1 MGIKGY
7 IVGLCSCLLLWAC
20 QKEEVENPFGSVK
33 PGEVQLSFSTE
44 GLLRR
49 HVVATKGDVKTAE
62 EQEIHSLHVFIFD
75 KDGNYLQPSEGARY
89 QGYRHLTGGKNVM
102 NIDCEGW
109 ANEGKAKD
117 ATIVVVANVED
128 GTFQGATATE
138 PPTNVPNLAALANG
152 SYLPN
157 TGRALTALP
166 ASGMPMYCRLDGQDL
181 TSGHTSNSITV
192 PLQALMARVD
202 VSIQVNSDHTDVET
216 GTLPSLMLT
225 KCEVLNAPAGVNYTE
240 DGSKDTDLSE
250 DGVQKIDDPDECSW
264 YPPVKTI
271 HNRDG
276 VQEFTFY
283 VFENLQDSVS
293 YPYPEGVITEDSLN
307 LQKYKPE
314 RANKDALAFRFTGN
328 YVTYNGA
335 SYEAT
340 YTLYLGANHTDDFN
354 VRRNKQYKNNITI
367 KGLMNV
373 NDSESQVT
381 FDARVDVEETNPY
394 FISILKDRKLDCHF
408 NVVPMDVYF
417 MQVPGVSGE
426 QSIDVEILD
435 ADWVRLEK
443 VVAEDMQN
451 GTVDKSGFNT
461 NTHLAAQSFV
471 SVHKEWCAGNGKR
484 KYFTTD
490 LVTKDLQSNTS
501 TNMKHRDRIYFYV
514 DECLEVWQ
522 LNTAEERTRTATV
535 KITYKEGETVIATR
549 ELMLEQSKL
558 LEVTFHGLIN
568 GGGDDETHE
577 WADRKIYIEA
587 YEEYL
592 NYSDPLEEYSSD
604 LVYNG
609 LPWEDYSGS
618 EGTHI
623 DDVECENGVEGL
635 FGGYRDGNVHCSNN
649 LYWGHR
655 FTEKIA
661 QEVEARQETTGSWP
675 FQQTT
680 YHYDHLDLNTKPK
693 TAAGYCFM
701 KNKRDS
707 EGNVPNPKWYL
718 PGIRELERI
727 LEDYYIDYP
736 EFREHFYWSSAAGE
750 ADIWSSYQ
758 NRNYARATKAYIK
771 DDGSGFDY
779 YKSGTSNTYT
789 GEDGEGGFAPR
800 KTILRI
806 RAARIDNKAQ

>member
-75 KDGNYLQPSEGARY
+75 KYGNYLQPSEGARY

-109 ANEGKAKD
+109 ADKSLAKN

-128 GTFQGATATE
+128 GTFQEATATT

-166 ASGMPMYCRLDGQDL
+166 ASGMPMYCRLDGQNL
-181 TSGHTSNSITV
+181 TSKHTSNSITV

-240 DGSKDTDLSE
+240 DGSKDTNLSE

-264 YPPVKTI
+264 YPPVKVI
-271 HNRDG
+271 YNRDG

-293 YPYPEGVITEDSLN
+293 YPYPDGVITEDSLN

-354 VRRNKQYKNNITI
+354 VRRNRQYKNNITI

-373 NDSESQVT
+373 NDSPSQVT

-417 MQVPGVSGE
+417 MTAPGVSGE
-426 QSIDVEILD
+426 QSIDVEILE

-443 VVAEDMQN
+443 VVAKDMED
-451 GTVDKSGFNT
+451 GTVTESGFNT
-461 NTHLAAQSFV
+461 TTHLAAKDFAS
-471 SVHKEWCAGNGKR
+471 STNTAWRAGNGKR

-490 LVTKDLQSNTS
+490 LVTYTLRDSTS

-514 DECLEVWQ
+514 DENLDVWH
-522 LNTAEERTRTATV
+522 LGTAEERTRTATV

-558 LEVTFHGLIN
+558 LEVTFHDASE
-568 GGGDDETHE
+568 GGEDEGMTG
-577 WADRKIYIEA
+577 KTIYIEA

-592 NYSDPLEEYSSD
+592 NYSDPLEEYASE

-609 LPWEDYSGS
+609 LPWGA
-618 EGTHI
+618 EGTTI
-623 DDVECENGVEGL
+623 GNLSWTLKNCSSNFYNGYE
-635 FGGYRDGNVHCSNN
+635 
-649 LYWGHR
+649 
-655 FTEKIA
+655 FTEKIV
-661 QEVEARQETTGSWP
+661 QEAEENDVIKGTWP
-675 FQQTT
+675 WDDDT
-680 YHYDHLDLNTKPK
+680 YIYPNLNLNTSPR

-701 KNKRDS
+701 KNKRKSDGS
-707 EGNVPNPKWYL
+707 VPNPKWYL

-750 ADIWSSYQ
+750 GGGWYSENDS
-758 NRNYARATKAYIK
+758 YARATKAYIK
-771 DDGSGFDY
+771 DDGSGFGY
-779 YKSGTSNTYT
+779 YQSGTSYEYT
-789 GEDGEGGFAPR
+789 GENGTGGFAPR

-806 RAARIDNKAQ
+806 RAARIDAEKQ

>member
-89 QGYRHLTGGKNVM
+89 QGYSHLTGGKNVM

-109 ANEGKAKD
+109 ADKSLAKN

-128 GTFQGATATE
+128 GTFQEATATT

-181 TSGHTSNSITV
+181 ISGHTSNSITM

-240 DGSKDTDLSE
+240 DGSKDTNLSE

-264 YPPVKTI
+264 YPPVKVI
-271 HNRDG
+271 YNRDG

-293 YPYPEGVITEDSLN
+293 YPYPDGVITEDSLN

-314 RANKDALAFRFTGN
+314 RAQKEEALAFRFTGN

-354 VRRNKQYKNNITI
+354 VRRNRQYKNNITI

-373 NDSESQVT
+373 NDSPSQVT

-417 MQVPGVSGE
+417 MENVPGVSGE

-435 ADWVRLEK
+435 VDWVRLEK
-443 VVAEDMQN
+443 VVAGDMEN
-451 GTVDKSGFNT
+451 GTIDKSEGLST
-461 NTHLAAQSFV
+461 KTHLAAQEFAPR
-471 SVHKEWCAGNGKR
+471 HKEWCAGNGKR

-490 LVTKDLQSNTS
+490 LVTYTLRDSTS
-501 TNMKHRDRIYFYV
+501 ANMKHRDRIYFYV
-514 DECLEVWQ
+514 DECLDIWH
-522 LNTAEERTRTATV
+522 LGTAEERTRTATV
-535 KITYKEGETVIATR
+535 KITYKEGEKEIATR
-549 ELMLEQSKL
+549 ELVLEQSKL
-558 LEVTFHGLIN
+558 LEVTFHDASE
-568 GGGDDETHE
+568 GGEQYDMTGKT
-577 WADRKIYIEA
+577 IYIEA

-592 NYSDPLEEYSSD
+592 NYSDPLEEYNSD
-604 LVYNG
+604 LVYDG
-609 LPWEDYSGS
+609 LPWEEYDR
-618 EGTHI
+618 EGTVI
-623 DDVECENGVEGL
+623 GNLGGLWGTECS
-635 FGGYRDGNVHCSNN
+635 SNF
-649 LYWGHR
+649 YWGHD
-655 FTEKIA
+655 FTEKIV
-661 QEVEARQETTGSWP
+661 QEVEEPKVEDGGLFGDDYYYYP
-675 FQQTT
+675 
-680 YHYDHLDLNTKPK
+680 DLNLNTTPK
-693 TAAGYCFM
+693 TAAGYCFF
-701 KNKRDS
+701 KNKRSSD
-707 EGNVPNPKWYL
+707 GGVPNPKWYL

-750 ADIWSSYQ
+750 GGWIIIGSTHQ

-771 DDGSGFDY
+771 DDGSGFGY
-779 YKSGTSNTYT
+779 YESGTGNTYT

-806 RAARIDNKAQ
+806 RAARIDNQPQ

>member
-75 KDGNYLQPSEGARY
+75 KEGEYLQPSEGARY

-109 ANEGKAKD
+109 ADKAKAKE

-128 GTFQGATATE
+128 GTFQGATATT
-138 PPTNVPNLAALANG
+138 PPTNVSNLAALANG
-152 SYLPN
+152 KYLPN

-250 DGVQKIDDPDECSW
+250 DGVQKIEDPDECSW

-283 VFENLQDSVS
+283 VFENLQDSVN
-293 YPYPEGVITEDSLN
+293 YDYPEGVITEDSLN

-314 RANKDALAFRFTGN
+314 RAQEDALAFRFTGN

-354 VRRNKQYKNNITI
+354 VRRNRQYKNNITI

-373 NDSESQVT
+373 NDSPSQVT

-417 MQVPGVSGE
+417 MTAPGVSGE
-426 QSIDVEILD
+426 QSIDVEILG

-451 GTVDKSGFNT
+451 GTVTESGFNT
-461 NTHLAAQSFV
+461 NTHLAAQSFALN
-471 SVHKEWCAGNGKR
+471 HKEWCAGNGKR

-490 LVTKDLQSNTS
+490 LVTNTLRDS
-501 TNMKHRDRIYFYV
+501 TSANMKHRDRIYFYV
-514 DECLEVWQ
+514 DECLDIWH
-522 LNTAEERTRTATV
+522 LGTAEERTRTATV

-549 ELMLEQSKL
+549 KLVLEQSKL
-558 LEVTFHGLIN
+558 LEVTFHDASE
-568 GGGDDETHE
+568 GGEQYDMTGKT
-577 WADRKIYIEA
+577 IYIEA

-592 NYSDPLEEYSSD
+592 NYSDPLEEYNSD
-604 LVYNG
+604 LVYDG
-609 LPWEDYSGS
+609 LPWEEYDR
-618 EGTHI
+618 EGTVI
-623 DDVECENGVEGL
+623 DNLGGLWGIGGTECSSNFFWGYDFTKKIVEEIEMREVQV
-635 FGGYRDGNVHCSNN
+635 GGGWFPQYEDS
-649 LYWGHR
+649 Y
-655 FTEKIA
+655 A
-661 QEVEARQETTGSWP
+661 
-675 FQQTT
+675 
-680 YHYDHLDLNTKPK
+680 HLDLNTKPES
-693 TAAGYCFM
+693 AAGYCFI

-707 EGNVPNPKWYL
+707 KGNVPNPKWYL

-750 ADIWSSYQ
+750 GNYIPFENVYQ

-779 YKSGTSNTYT
+779 YKSGTSYEYT
-789 GEDGEGGFAPR
+789 GENGTGGFAPR

-806 RAARIDNKAQ
+806 RAARIDNLPQ

>member
-1 MGIKGY
+1 MRIKGY

-181 TSGHTSNSITV
+181 TSGHTSKSITV

-354 VRRNKQYKNNITI
+354 VRRNRQYKNNITI

-373 NDSESQVT
+373 NDSPSQVT

-417 MQVPGVSGE
+417 MTAPGVSGE
-426 QSIDVEILD
+426 QSIEVEILD

-443 VVAEDMQN
+443 VVAEDMKN
-451 GTVDKSGFNT
+451 GTVTQSGLSE
-461 NTHLAAQSFV
+461 NTHLAAQSFA
-471 SVHKEWCAGNGKR
+471 SVHKGWCAGNGKR

-490 LVTKDLQSNTS
+490 LVTYTLRDSTS
-501 TNMKHRDRIYFYV
+501 ANMKHRDRIYFYV

-522 LNTAEERTRTATV
+522 LNTPDERTRTATV
-535 KITYKEGETVIATR
+535 KITYKEGEKEIATR
-549 ELMLEQSKL
+549 ELVLEQSKL
-558 LEVTFHGLIN
+558 LEVTFHDASE
-568 GGGDDETHE
+568 GGEKEGMTG
-577 WADRKIYIEA
+577 KTIYIEA

-592 NYSDPLEEYSSD
+592 NYSDPLEEYNSE
-604 LVYNG
+604 LVYDG
-609 LPWEDYSGS
+609 LPWGA
-618 EGTHI
+618 EGTTI
-623 DDVECENGVEGL
+623 GRLSLLSDKYCSSNFYNG
-635 FGGYRDGNVHCSNN
+635 YD
-649 LYWGHR
+649 
-655 FTEKIA
+655 FTEKIV
-661 QEVEARQETTGSWP
+661 QEAEAEKYKEWWEVN
-675 FQQTT
+675 
-680 YHYDHLDLNTKPK
+680 YHYSYAHLNLNTKPK
-693 TAAGYCFM
+693 TAAGYCFI

-750 ADIWSSYQ
+750 SSSLLDSYE
-758 NRNYARATKAYIK
+758 NDNYARATKAYIK

-779 YKSGTSNTYT
+779 YKSGTSYEYT
-789 GEDGEGGFAPR
+789 GENGTGGFAPR

-806 RAARIDNKAQ
+806 RAARIDNLAQ

>member
-44 GLLRR
+44 GLLHR

-461 NTHLAAQSFV
+461 NTHLAAQSFT

-490 LVTKDLQSNTS
+490 LVTNTLRDS
-501 TNMKHRDRIYFYV
+501 TSANMKHRDRIYFYV
-514 DECLEVWQ
+514 DECLDVWH

-558 LEVTFHGLIN
+558 LEVTFHDSGEENDRN
-568 GGGDDETHE
+568 GEV
-577 WADRKIYIEA
+577 IYIEA

-592 NYSDPLEEYSSD
+592 DYADPLDEYTSNQ
-604 LVYNG
+604 VFTG
-609 LPWEDYSGS
+609 LPWQRGNGTEIGTIEVEKRQKNWFGRWESG
-618 EGTHI
+618 
-623 DDVECENGVEGL
+623 DVESHKNYFWGHDFTTAIVRVGETNMLRDMHLNGVP
-635 FGGYRDGNVHCSNN
+635 N
-649 LYWGHR
+649 
-655 FTEKIA
+655 
-661 QEVEARQETTGSWP
+661 
-675 FQQTT
+675 
-680 YHYDHLDLNTKPK
+680 
-693 TAAGYCFM
+693 TAAGYCYN
-701 KNKRDS
+701 KNKRDAN
-707 EGNVPNPKWYL
+707 GNIINPKWYL

-727 LEDYYIDYP
+727 LEDYYVDYE

-750 ADIWSSYQ
+750 NGDPYYIFGWHWDIKGEDKTQ
-758 NRNYARATKAYIK
+758 ARASKAYITT
-771 DDGSGFDY
+771 D
-779 YKSGTSNTYT
+779 
-789 GEDGEGGFAPR
+789 EDGNEIFAYYESGVAGENGQKR
-800 KTILRI
+800 TMYEVNGDSGDSGRAMRTTSLRI
-806 RAARIDNKAQ
+806 RAARIDAEKQ

>member
-75 KDGNYLQPSEGARY
+75 KEGEYLQPSEGARY

-109 ANEGKAKD
+109 ADKAKAKE

-128 GTFQGATATE
+128 GTFQGATATT
-138 PPTNVPNLAALANG
+138 PPTNVSNLAALANG
-152 SYLPN
+152 KYLPN

-250 DGVQKIDDPDECSW
+250 NGVKKIEDPDECSW

-283 VFENLQDSVS
+283 VFENLQDSVN
-293 YPYPEGVITEDSLN
+293 YDYPEGVITEDSLN

-314 RANKDALAFRFTGN
+314 RAQEDALAFRFTGN

-354 VRRNKQYKNNITI
+354 VRRNRQYKNNITI

-373 NDSESQVT
+373 NDSPSQVT

-417 MQVPGVSGE
+417 MTAPGVSGE
-426 QSIDVEILD
+426 QSIDVEILG

-451 GTVDKSGFNT
+451 GTVTESGFNT
-461 NTHLAAQSFV
+461 NTHLAARDFAPN
-471 SVHKEWCAGNGKR
+471 HNEWCAGNGKR

-490 LVTKDLQSNTS
+490 LVTYTLRDSTS
-501 TNMKHRDRIYFYV
+501 ANMKHRDRIYFYV
-514 DECLEVWQ
+514 DECLDIWH
-522 LNTAEERTRTATV
+522 LGTAEERTRTATV

-549 ELMLEQSKL
+549 ELVLEQSKL
-558 LEVTFHGLIN
+558 LEVTFHDASE
-568 GGGDDETHE
+568 GGEEEGMTG
-577 WADRKIYIEA
+577 KTIYIEA

-592 NYSDPLEEYSSD
+592 NYSDPLEEYNSE
-604 LVYNG
+604 LVYDG
-609 LPWEDYSGS
+609 LPWGA
-618 EGTHI
+618 EGTTI
-623 DDVECENGVEGL
+623 GSLYLFDDYCSSNFYNGYE
-635 FGGYRDGNVHCSNN
+635 
-649 LYWGHR
+649 
-655 FTEKIA
+655 FTEKIVL
-661 QEVEARQETTGSWP
+661 EVEEYDVIKGTWP
-675 FQQTT
+675 WSEDI
-680 YHYDHLDLNTKPK
+680 YIYPNLDLNTSPK
-693 TAAGYCFM
+693 TAAGYCYL
-701 KNKRDS
+701 KNKRNSDGS
-707 EGNVPNPKWYL
+707 VPNHKWYL

-750 ADIWSSYQ
+750 SSNLLDSYE
-758 NRNYARATKAYIK
+758 NDNYARATKAYIK

-779 YKSGTSNTYT
+779 YQSGTSYEYT
-789 GEDGEGGFAPR
+789 GENGTGGFTPR

-806 RAARIDNKAQ
+806 RAARIDNQPQQP

>member
-75 KDGNYLQPSEGARY
+75 KDGEYLQPSEGARY

-109 ANEGKAKD
+109 ADEAKAKE

-138 PPTNVPNLAALANG
+138 PPTNVSNLAALADG

-250 DGVQKIDDPDECSW
+250 NGVKKIEDPDECSW

-283 VFENLQDSVS
+283 VFENLQDSVN
-293 YPYPEGVITEDSLN
+293 YDYPEGVITEDSLN

-314 RANKDALAFRFTGN
+314 RAQEDALAFRFTGN

-354 VRRNKQYKNNITI
+354 VRRNRQYKNNITI
-367 KGLMNV
+367 TGLMNV
-373 NDSESQVT
+373 NDSPSQVT

-417 MQVPGVSGE
+417 MMAPGVSGD
-426 QSIDVEILD
+426 QSIDVEILG

-451 GTVDKSGFNT
+451 GTVDKSGFTT
-461 NTHLAAQSFV
+461 NTHLAAQSFALN
-471 SVHKEWCAGNGKR
+471 HKEWCAGNGKR

-490 LVTKDLQSNTS
+490 LVTYTLRDSTS
-501 TNMKHRDRIYFYV
+501 ANMKHRDRIYFYV
-514 DECLEVWQ
+514 DECLDIWH
-522 LNTAEERTRTATV
+522 LGTAEERTRTATV

-549 ELMLEQSKL
+549 ELVLEQSKL
-558 LEVTFHGLIN
+558 LEVTYNVGDSGDEEAGLA
-568 GGGDDETHE
+568 GTSF
-577 WADRKIYIEA
+577 YIEA

-592 NYSDPLEEYSSD
+592 DYADPLDEYTSNQ
-604 LVYNG
+604 VFNG

-618 EGTHI
+618 NGTTIGNIGGTDLGVIIIGGVNCSSNHY
-623 DDVECENGVEGL
+623 NGLE
-635 FGGYRDGNVHCSNN
+635 
-649 LYWGHR
+649 
-655 FTEKIA
+655 FTERITQVA
-661 QEVEARQETTGSWP
+661 ENHEMEEGGWFEDDYYYYP
-675 FQQTT
+675 
-680 YHYDHLDLNTKPK
+680 DLNLNTTPK
-693 TAAGYCFM
+693 TAAGYCFF
-701 KNKRDS
+701 KNKRSSD
-707 EGNVPNPKWYL
+707 GGVPNPKWFL
-718 PGIRELERI
+718 PGIRQLERI

-750 ADIWSSYQ
+750 GGGKYSENS
-758 NRNYARATKAYIK
+758 NYARATKAYIK
-771 DDGSGFDY
+771 DDGSGFGY
-779 YKSGTSNTYT
+779 YQSGTDNVYS
-789 GEDGEGGFAPR
+789 GENGTGGFTPR

-806 RAARIDNKAQ
+806 RAARIDNQPQQP